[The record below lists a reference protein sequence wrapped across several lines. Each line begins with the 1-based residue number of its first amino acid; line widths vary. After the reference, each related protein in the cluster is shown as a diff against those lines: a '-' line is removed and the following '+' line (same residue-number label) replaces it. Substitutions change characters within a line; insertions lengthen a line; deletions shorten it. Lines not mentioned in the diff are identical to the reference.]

1 MSHPDAG
8 YRPGPVVITGA
19 SSGIGYALACEYADP
34 GRPVLLVGR
43 SRESLAGLAEKL
55 RGRGACPEV
64 GIADVRD
71 GEVLDRLASGFAG
84 RHGPVSVLV
93 ASAGISHGTLTS
105 EKDDRRV
112 FADILTTNVLGMQ
125 LSFSAFLPYMQDGG
139 RIAGIAS
146 VAGFRGLPGAAA
158 YSASKAAVICYL
170 ESLRLE
176 LRPRNILVTC
186 IAPGYIATPMTAE
199 NAYPMPWLMPV
210 DRAAMQ
216 MRRAI
221 DLGRPWLVVP
231 WQMAATGWFLKH
243 LPRFLYDRIASR
255 MGTKARRIS
264 AE

>member
-1 MSHPDAG
+1 MSSPDAG

-34 GRPVLLVGR
+34 GRPVLLLGR
-43 SRESLAGLAEKL
+43 SEVSLARLAEIL
-55 RGRGACPEV
+55 RGLGACPEV

-71 GEVLDRLASGFAG
+71 AEALDSLASSFAS

-93 ASAGISHGTLTS
+93 ASAGISHGTLTG
-105 EKDDRRV
+105 EKEDRSV

-125 LSFSAFLPYMQDGG
+125 ISFSAFLPYMQDGG
-139 RIAGIAS
+139 RVAGIAS

-176 LRPRNILVTC
+176 LLPKNIRVTC

-199 NAYPMPWLMPV
+199 NAYPMPWLMPA
-210 DRAAMQ
+210 DRAARR

-221 DLGRPWLVVP
+221 DLGHPWLVVP
-231 WQMAATGWFLKH
+231 WQMAIAGWILKH
-243 LPRFLYDRIASR
+243 LPRRIYDRILTR
-255 MGTKARRIS
+255 VGTKARKIS